1 MNILLI
7 LTFHIDISGYDSRR
21 KPLNDCW
28 LFNTGDQTWQKLNH
42 QAKECRL
49 WHTAH
54 FVKALDSVYLLGGVR
69 HDILSTATDM
79 HPVCLDRLQLS
90 PLSLVETTLQIVM
103 KNPAVFRKYLT
114 SLPYNI
120 QMQIMK
126 FQTTYGS

>member
-1 MNILLI
+1 MDIV
-7 LTFHIDISGYDSRR
+7 IDIVEIVLTVLENIC
-21 KPLNDCW
+21 P
-28 LFNTGDQTWQKLNH
+28 H
-42 QAKECRL
+42 
-49 WHTAH
+49 
-54 FVKALDSVYLLGGVR
+54 
-69 HDILSTATDM
+69 
-79 HPVCLDRLQLS
+79 RLQLS